1 MALFEIPKEITNKN
15 TTKNKVKLKKG
26 QTLYDLI
33 DQAEKIVNE
42 KLGNYKQASKCVTN
56 LNDLQRFFDE
66 TPDDSVIRYRY

>member
-1 MALFEIPKEITNKN
+1 MALFEIPKEIANKN

-42 KLGNYKQASKCVTN
+42 KLGNYKQASKCVTDV
-56 LNDLQRFFDE
+56 NDLVNFFNS
-66 TPDDSVIRYRY
+66 TPEGGVIRYRY